1 MATPLASR
9 PKWRSRGP
17 PPEPCRMMFVRRSTA
32 SFWPRYLRAMSFHAG
47 PVGRT
52 SFAADFLGSSL
63 WHRSQPL
70 AAVSF
75 PISRSVSPGYCAEAH
90 AANAIPITSEK
101 YRPMRSPLTSTSQ
114 ILRPAFAPHLG
125 LSAVWIVS
133 PLVEPAACL
142 GTLLPALEGPLTQ
155 VELRCPCDD
164 AGDSPVRA
172 RGHGARSC
180 SQRHRWRF

>member
-1 MATPLASR
+1 
-9 PKWRSRGP
+9 
-17 PPEPCRMMFVRRSTA
+17 MFVRRSTA

-75 PISRSVSPGYCAEAH
+75 PISRSVSPGDSRGSARRERHSHYEREIPAH
-90 AANAIPITSEK
+90 AV
-101 YRPMRSPLTSTSQ
+101 PLTSTSQ

-142 GTLLPALEGPLTQ
+142 GTLLPALEGPLTSRPAPP
-155 VELRCPCDD
+155 L
-164 AGDSPVRA
+164 
-172 RGHGARSC
+172 
-180 SQRHRWRF
+180 